1 MNMQTGFSRL
11 FKHRNT
17 DTANHIY
24 IHYEAKRTLFIMTR
38 LVWLFSLLTVLVGVL
53 FEDLLTFKAS
63 LVTLAVSGGAFLL
76 MRYHRYILSAWLM
89 SLLLMAVAFF
99 VAYMRLGIFD
109 GSILLLPIGVTFAG
123 LILPLTQIW
132 YTIFVSTSLAVVLS
146 LIHAHG
152 DLPNQPQM
160 SIEIIEFTTF
170 PMLVFA
176 TQLLVLYTTH
186 RLRRSLYRTQKE
198 KQRWQ
203 TIFQSAQD
211 GMLIVD
217 EEGKVIDVN
226 PILQGWLGP
235 FLQLGDTGWVIAN
248 GLPFT
253 PSNHS
258 HDQKVDW
265 EIPSHGSFA
274 AKICEVLVQSIQ
286 FQDEQVWMCII
297 RDVTEDRA
305 LRAQILQE
313 DTIKIM
319 GKLSTTIAHDLNN
332 HLASILALSDI
343 LQTTETESERQELAH
358 EIGET
363 ALRAGK
369 RTAQILSSVRNN
381 PKALKLVRPGRLMK
395 DLHRALKVRA
405 PESVTL
411 EYVPTNVFKA
421 VLMDRTR
428 VFDAVFNMGLNALDA
443 VGYTTEPTIRIGC
456 TAVEGGIYIWVEDN
470 GVGMTEEELTKV
482 KEAFYTTKPKGTGL
496 GLFSV
501 EMCAAA
507 HGGRLH
513 IQSTPDNGSLFQLFI
528 PAKSTD
534 LTIEMTQPIDLRHLS
549 RHQQPRILL
558 VEDNEHLG
566 AKLKQDLERADL
578 SVHWVTTGREAIAEI
593 SQQPEWDVLIIDF
606 RLPDQSG
613 LDVLNKMS
621 TKLPPTIAISGD
633 VASWD
638 ASSKEVPIVAKVS
651 KPFRVGEVLE
661 LIHSEVL
668 Q

>member
-1 MNMQTGFSRL
+1 MDMQNVFSR
-11 FKHRNT
+11 FPKPHRT
-17 DTANHIY
+17 DTTPHGL
-24 IHYEAKRTLFIMTR
+24 IHYDAKRTLFIMTQI
-38 LVWLFSLLTVLVGVL
+38 VWVFSVLMALIGFAFQALIIRDMSVVCVLVSGLVFVL
-53 FEDLLTFKAS
+53 LRRQYF
-63 LVTLAVSGGAFLL
+63 VV
-76 MRYHRYILSAWLM
+76 SAWLM
-89 SLLLMAVAFF
+89 SALITFAAFYSSYIGF
-99 VAYMRLGIFD
+99 GIMD
-109 GSILLLPIGVTFAG
+109 VSVLLLPMGVMFSG
-123 LILPLTQIW
+123 MILPLQQVWIS
-132 YTIFVSTSLAVVLS
+132 VLMGSSLAIVLAGV
-146 LIHAHG
+146 HASG
-152 DLPNQPQM
+152 KLPNQP
-160 SIEIIEFTTF
+160 EFLLSPQDFVVF
-170 PMLVFA
+170 PILVFA
-176 TQLLVLYTTH
+176 CQLMMLYTTH

-203 TIFQSAQD
+203 SIFQSAQD

-217 EEGKVIDVN
+217 DHGKVLDVN

-235 FLQLGDTGWVIAN
+235 FLQLGDTGWVVSN
-248 GLPFT
+248 GLPFVL
-253 PSNHS
+253 SNPLNN
-258 HDQKVDW
+258 QKVDW
-265 EIPSHGSFA
+265 EIPSHGSLA
-274 AKICEVLVQSIQ
+274 AKVCEVLVQVIQ

-305 LRAQILQE
+305 LRAKILQE

-343 LQTTETESERQELAH
+343 LQTTETETERQELAH

-395 DLHRALKVRA
+395 DLHRALQVRV
-405 PESVTL
+405 PEIVKL

-443 VGYTTEPTIRIGC
+443 VMEADQPIIRLGC
-456 TAVEGGIYIWVEDN
+456 TAVEGGVHIWVEDN
-470 GVGMTEEELTKV
+470 GVGMSEEELSRV

-513 IQSTPDNGSLFQLFI
+513 IQSTPKQGSLFQLFI
-528 PAKSTD
+528 PAKSSD
-534 LTIEMTQPIDLRHLS
+534 LSVEMTQPIDLRHLS
-549 RHQQPRILL
+549 RHEQPRVLL

-578 SVHWVTTGREAIAEI
+578 FVHWSTTGKEAISQI

-606 RLPDQSG
+606 QLPDQSG
-613 LDVLNKMS
+613 LDVLNKVSDM
-621 TKLPPTIAISGD
+621 LPPTIAISGD
-633 VASWD
+633 VTSWD
-638 ASSKEVPIVAKVS
+638 ASSKQIPIVAKVS
-651 KPFRVGEVLE
+651 KPFRVGEVIE
-661 LIHSEVL
+661 LIQSEVF